1 MEKVKNV
8 IKNRKVQLVVGGI
21 VIGGTIAYM
30 AFTKSHALG
39 GQDGV
44 ILTAPEDISVK
55 AGDVVKI
62 VGETKTSV
70 RAAKVPKA
78 VAA

>member
-8 IKNRKVQLVVGGI
+8 IKNRKVQIVVGSV
-21 VIGGTIAYM
+21 VIGGTIAYV
-30 AFTKSHALG
+30 AFTKSHALV
-39 GQDGV
+39 GQEGV

-70 RAAKVPKA
+70 KAVKVPKA
-78 VAA
+78 IAA